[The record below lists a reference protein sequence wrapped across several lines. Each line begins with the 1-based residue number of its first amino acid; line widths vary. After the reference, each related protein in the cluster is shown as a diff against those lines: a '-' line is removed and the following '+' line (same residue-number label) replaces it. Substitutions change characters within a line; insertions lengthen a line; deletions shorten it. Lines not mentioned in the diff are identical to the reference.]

1 MRRAA
6 GLGKINKH
14 KLAQAKYKDKG
25 SEIAEDQLNQM
36 SRQLEVFRTNLEEFA
51 ANHKSEIKKNP
62 EFRMQFQDMCATIG
76 VDPLASGKG
85 FWSEMLGVGDF
96 YYEIGVQIIEVCLA
110 TQHRNGGLMNLE
122 ELLHKVRKTRGQTKQ
137 AQDVSLDDIKRAIK
151 KLKILGNGFGL
162 HCLDDGRFIVQSV
175 PAELSMDHTSV
186 LNVAQGTGCVSVSD
200 LKTKLKWEE
209 DRARL
214 VMDQLV
220 KEGLVWVD
228 DQDRSGRLYWFPGL
242 FPET

>member
-6 GLGKINKH
+6 GLGKINKQ

-25 SEIAEDQLNQM
+25 SEIAQDQLNQM

-110 TQHRNGGLMNLE
+110 TQHRNGGLLSLE
-122 ELLHKVRKTRGQTKQ
+122 ELHHKVRMTRGKSRQ
-137 AQDVSLDDIKRAIK
+137 AQDVSLDDIVRAIK

-162 HCLDDGRFIVQSV
+162 HRLDDGRFIVQSV
-175 PAELSMDHTSV
+175 PAELNMDHTSV
-186 LNVAQGTGCVSVSD
+186 LNIA
-200 LKTKLKWEE
+200 E
-209 DRARL
+209 
-214 VMDQLV
+214 DQLL

-228 DQDRSGRLYWFPGL
+228 DQGRRERLYWFPGL

>member
-6 GLGKINKH
+6 GLGKINKQ

-122 ELLHKVRKTRGQTKQ
+122 ELLHKVRTTRGKTKQ
-137 AQDVSLDDIKRAIK
+137 AQDVSLDDIIRAIK
-151 KLKILGNGFGL
+151 KLKVLGNGFGL
-162 HCLDDGRFIVQSV
+162 HRLDDGRFIVQSV

-186 LNVAQGTGCVSVSD
+186 LNIAQGTGCVSLPD
-200 LKTKLKWEE
+200 LQNKLKWEE

>member
-6 GLGKINKH
+6 GLGKINKQ

-25 SEIAEDQLNQM
+25 SEIAQDQLNQM

-110 TQHRNGGLMNLE
+110 TQHRNGGLLSLE
-122 ELLHKVRKTRGQTKQ
+122 ELHHKVRMTRGKSRQ
-137 AQDVSLDDIKRAIK
+137 AQDVSLDDIVRAIK

-162 HCLDDGRFIVQSV
+162 HRLDDGRFIVQSV
-175 PAELSMDHTSV
+175 PAELNMDHTSV
-186 LNVAQGTGCVSVSD
+186 LNIAEGTGCVAVSG
-200 LKTKLKWEE
+200 LKEKLKWDE
-209 DRARL
+209 DRARM
-214 VMDQLV
+214 VMVSLI
-220 KEGLVWVD
+220 KCNTRLALHHFLFGFIMRREGC
-228 DQDRSGRLYWFPGL
+228 
-242 FPET
+242 